1 MAKTSASGTLTR
13 KESIRQAAARLF
25 RAKGYAAT
33 GMRDLAGEVGV
44 EAASLYNHI
53 ESKSELLR
61 EICFRIAG
69 EFTRQLDQVERDP
82 SLDSLGRLERVV
94 RFHVRMWVERPDEVL
109 VATNENIHLE
119 GDWQESF
126 QKERRVYVRRLEAVI
141 SEGIREGLVR
151 PVEPYAAVLTLM
163 NSVRG
168 IEFWHRTDKNVPAE
182 RLEEDMVEL
191 LIEGLRDKI

>member
-1 MAKTSASGTLTR
+1 MAKISGPGTVTR
-13 KESIRQAAARLF
+13 KETIRLAAAKLF

-53 ESKSELLR
+53 QSKSELLR

-69 EFTRQLDQVERDP
+69 EFTRQLDDVERDG
-82 SLDSLGRLERVV
+82 SMDSLQRLEKVV
-94 RFHVRMWVERPDEVL
+94 RFHVRMWVDRLDEVL
-109 VATNENIHLE
+109 VATNENIHLDGE
-119 GDWQESF
+119 WQEAF

-141 SEGIREGLVR
+141 SEGIREGSVR
-151 PVEPYAAVLTLM
+151 AVEPYVAVLTLM

-168 IEFWHRTDKNVPAE
+168 IEFWHRTNKNVSAGK
-182 RLEEDMVEL
+182 LEEDMVEL
-191 LIEGLRDKI
+191 LIAGLRLGS

>member
-1 MAKTSASGTLTR
+1 MAKISGPGTVTR
-13 KESIRQAAARLF
+13 KETIRLAAARLF

-53 ESKSELLR
+53 QSKSELLR

-69 EFTRQLDQVERDP
+69 EFTRQLDDVERDG
-82 SLDSLGRLERVV
+82 SMDSLQRLEKVV
-94 RFHVRMWVERPDEVL
+94 RFHVRMWVDRLDEVL
-109 VATNENIHLE
+109 VATNENIHLDGE
-119 GDWQESF
+119 WQEAF

-141 SEGIREGLVR
+141 SEGIREGSVR
-151 PVEPYAAVLTLM
+151 AVEPYVAVLTLM

-168 IEFWHRTDKNVPAE
+168 IEFWHRTNKNVSAGK
-182 RLEEDMVEL
+182 LEEDMVEL
-191 LIEGLRDKI
+191 LIAGLRLGS

>member
-1 MAKTSASGTLTR
+1 MAKISGPGTVTR
-13 KESIRQAAARLF
+13 KETIRLAAARLF

-53 ESKSELLR
+53 QSKSELLR

-69 EFTRQLDQVERDP
+69 EFTGQLDELEKDGD
-82 SLDSLGRLERVV
+82 LDSLQRLERVV
-94 RFHVRMWVERPDEVL
+94 RFHIRMWVERPDEVL

-119 GDWQESF
+119 GSQQEIF

-141 SEGIREGLVR
+141 EEGINQGLIE
-151 PVEPYAAVLTLM
+151 PIEPYVAVLTLM

-168 IEFWHRTDKNVPAE
+168 IEFWHRTGKNVSAD

-191 LIEGLRDKI
+191 IISGIRRKI

>member
-1 MAKTSASGTLTR
+1 MAKISGPGTVTR
-13 KESIRQAAARLF
+13 KETIRLAAARLF

-53 ESKSELLR
+53 QSKSELLR

-69 EFTRQLDQVERDP
+69 EFTRQLEDVERDGAM
-82 SLDSLGRLERVV
+82 DSLQRLEKVV
-94 RFHVRMWVERPDEVL
+94 RFHVRMWVDRLDEVL
-109 VATNENIHLE
+109 VATNENIHLDGE
-119 GDWQESF
+119 WQEAF

-141 SEGIREGLVR
+141 SEGIREGSVR
-151 PVEPYAAVLTLM
+151 AVEPYVAVLTLM

-168 IEFWHRTDKNVPAE
+168 IEFWHRTNKNVTAGK
-182 RLEEDMVEL
+182 LEEDMVEL
-191 LIEGLRDKI
+191 LIAGLRLGS

>member
-1 MAKTSASGTLTR
+1 MAKISGPGTVTR
-13 KESIRQAAARLF
+13 KETIRLAAAKLF

-53 ESKSELLR
+53 QSKSELLR

-69 EFTRQLDQVERDP
+69 EFTRQLEDVERDGAM
-82 SLDSLGRLERVV
+82 DSLQRLEKVV
-94 RFHVRMWVERPDEVL
+94 RFHVRMWVDRLDEVL
-109 VATNENIHLE
+109 VATNENIHLDGE
-119 GDWQESF
+119 WQEAF

-141 SEGIREGLVR
+141 SEGIREGSVR
-151 PVEPYAAVLTLM
+151 AVEPYVAVLTLM

-168 IEFWHRTDKNVPAE
+168 IEFWHRTNKNVSAGK
-182 RLEEDMVEL
+182 LEEDMVEL
-191 LIEGLRDKI
+191 LIAGLRLGS